1 MRGTIQMIEVG
12 SELPEA
18 NLLRMGENGPETVSL
33 CSLTNGRKI
42 VLFGLPGAFTGTCT
56 TAHVPSFIRVM
67 DKLAEKEVAEVVC
80 VTVNDVFVVDAWSES
95 TGAKAAGMSMVA
107 DGDGSLTKAFG
118 LDFDAP
124 PVGLYGRSKRY
135 AMVVE
140 DNKVTQFNL
149 EDSPGECSISAGETL
164 LAEMA

>member
-33 CSLTNGRKI
+33 SSLTNGRKI

-67 DKLAEKEVAEVVC
+67 DKLTEKEVAEVVC

-118 LDFDAP
+118 LDFDLSARWP
-124 PVGLYGRSKRY
+124 LWPLQAVCHGGRRQQSHPVQSGR
-135 AMVVE
+135 
-140 DNKVTQFNL
+140 Q
-149 EDSPGECSISAGETL
+149 PG
-164 LAEMA
+164 

>member
-1 MRGTIQMIEVG
+1 MIRKQEFLNCLFV
-12 SELPEA
+12 LP
-18 NLLRMGENGPETVSL
+18 
-33 CSLTNGRKI
+33 KI
-42 VLFGLPGAFTGTCT
+42 Y
-56 TAHVPSFIRVM
+56 
-67 DKLAEKEVAEVVC
+67 
-80 VTVNDVFVVDAWSES
+80 DVFVVDAWSES